1 LAQGAGQRSLQ
12 MGRSRSRSRG
22 DEKKKANSAERS
34 RERERRRR
42 RAQQEYL
49 QKHGKKSAN
58 EGAMFWD
65 GFQWM
70 PKVANVHG
78 AEAQLQ
84 AQSRRARR
92 LYLGNL
98 PFQSGISEDMLT
110 AEINKAMK
118 ERNLCE
124 AVEGEPVIH
133 MWFAR
138 DKQGQYGFVEF
149 RSQSECERAL
159 LLDGLQ
165 CCSTAIQ
172 IRRPSDFPMSPMPDI
187 LPLPGMPSPPPGLP
201 MGAMPA
207 APMIPGMGAIP
218 GLMGLP
224 GMPPAAALPAPIPV
238 VHSPIVRIKQVFTVD
253 DETDDS
259 DFTDV
264 MDDMKGGCSA
274 HGTIKSIFIVRPS
287 VAAALPDCGIADVF
301 IEFENNEGAG
311 TCIGKMTGRKY
322 DGKQIAIESYEQAK
336 WEESVK
342 RLIV

>member
-1 LAQGAGQRSLQ
+1 
-12 MGRSRSRSRG
+12 MGRDDDRSRSR
-22 DEKKKANSAERS
+22 DKKEKKDKKKEDSAERS

-42 RAQQEYL
+42 RAQQQYL

-70 PKVANVHG
+70 PKVAGVHG
-78 AEAQLQ
+78 ADAQLQ

-98 PFQSGISEDMLT
+98 PFQGGITEDMLT
-110 AEINKAMK
+110 VEINKAMK

-124 AVEGEPVIH
+124 NVEGDPVIH

-159 LLDGLQ
+159 LLDGLM
-165 CCSTAIQ
+165 CCGAAVQ

-187 LPLPGMPSPPPGLP
+187 LPLPGMPSPPPGMPAIGGMDYGMGGKGGP
-201 MGAMPA
+201 MGA
-207 APMIPGMGAIP
+207 
-218 GLMGLP
+218 LP
-224 GMPPAAALPAPIPV
+224 GMPQMALAAPMPIV
-238 VHSPIVRIKQVFTVD
+238 ESNIVRIKQVFTVD
-253 DETDDS
+253 NETDDS
-259 DFTDV
+259 DFTEV
-264 MDDMKGGCSA
+264 LEDMKQGCSA
-274 HGTIKSIFIVRPS
+274 HGQVIKIDIVRPKH
-287 VAAALPDCGIADVF
+287 LQRIPGCTIADVF
-301 IEFENNEGAG
+301 ILFGDNVMAG

-322 DGKQIAIESYEQAK
+322 DGKQIGIESYPRDKYEQI
-336 WEESVK
+336 VK
-342 RLIV
+342 PAFAAP

>member
-1 LAQGAGQRSLQ
+1 

-22 DEKKKANSAERS
+22 DDKKKEADAERS

-65 GFQWM
+65 
-70 PKVANVHG
+70 
-78 AEAQLQ
+78 
-84 AQSRRARR
+84 
-92 LYLGNL
+92 

-110 AEINKAMK
+110 AEINKAMR

-187 LPLPGMPSPPPGLP
+187 LPIPGMPSPPPG
-201 MGAMPA
+201 MPA
-207 APMIPGMGAIP
+207 IGGMDY
-218 GLMGLP
+218 
-224 GMPPAAALPAPIPV
+224 GMA
-238 VHSPIVRIKQVFTVD
+238 
-253 DETDDS
+253 
-259 DFTDV
+259 
-264 MDDMKGGCSA
+264 
-274 HGTIKSIFIVRPS
+274 
-287 VAAALPDCGIADVF
+287 
-301 IEFENNEGAG
+301 
-311 TCIGKMTGRKY
+311 
-322 DGKQIAIESYEQAK
+322 
-336 WEESVK
+336 
-342 RLIV
+342 